1 MSSLREVILTL
12 QYCLETFEATCQLW
26 KMRSLAQKART
37 TFGALFLPSK
47 NWNVHNATRSEIA
60 GRVTLNEWTVTE
72 SQSD

>member
-1 MSSLREVILTL
+1 MSICGTLSLPSNTAWRLLKPPASVEDAI
-12 QYCLETFEATCQLW
+12 
-26 KMRSLAQKART
+26 LAQKARM
-37 TFGALFLPSK
+37 TFGALFLSSK